1 MLATKRLRMQS
12 LWMLFAT
19 FVFAIMGVCVKLA
32 SASCSTSEIVM
43 SRGLVGMALIA
54 IMLRFQN
61 GTLRTTLPW
70 HHAWRG
76 FVGVTALWLWFFS
89 IGKLP
94 LATAMTLNYMAPI
107 WIAAIMFTLSWWHG
121 QQGFAWG
128 LTAAICASF
137 IGVALLLQPTLHA
150 DQWLGGLLALISGFL
165 SALAYIQVKKLGQL
179 GEPEYRVV
187 FYFSVCGVIAGFLSG
202 AIDSIYHT
210 GQILILHKLTLNDA
224 GLLFAIGLCATI
236 AQIAMTR
243 AYRLGAMLVTANLQY
258 TGIVFSSIWGILI
271 WGDHLGWSSWLGM
284 IIILVS
290 GMTATFYN
298 ANRRS

>member
-1 MLATKRLRMQS
+1 MQS

-32 SASCSTSEIVM
+32 SATCSTSEIVM

-107 WIAAIMFTLSWWHG
+107 WIAAIVFTLSWWHG

-128 LTAAICASF
+128 LAAAI
-137 IGVALLLQPTLHA
+137 
-150 DQWLGGLLALISGFL
+150 
-165 SALAYIQVKKLGQL
+165 
-179 GEPEYRVV
+179 
-187 FYFSVCGVIAGFLSG
+187 
-202 AIDSIYHT
+202 
-210 GQILILHKLTLNDA
+210 
-224 GLLFAIGLCATI
+224 
-236 AQIAMTR
+236 
-243 AYRLGAMLVTANLQY
+243 
-258 TGIVFSSIWGILI
+258 
-271 WGDHLGWSSWLGM
+271 
-284 IIILVS
+284 
-290 GMTATFYN
+290 
-298 ANRRS
+298 